1 MGTLSNPTGWAI
13 QRFCGIFSSRYVDN
27 EHFNVTILH
36 MNVFNENIMRYL
48 LIIAALMLAPSLHA
62 ADVPAQFIVLES
74 ETGFESGRRYAGQT
88 VAARSSELGFKQT
101 GLVTEILVDI
111 GSKVR
116 AGQKLAQLDS
126 ASLSARLAAADAEI
140 SVARAALTA
149 SEAQV
154 RLARNTERRLYK
166 LREAGHTPQQVYD
179 EARLNLEVRAAD
191 RLVAKAQLDRN
202 LASRRM
208 AQIAL
213 DEAALYAPFD
223 GVIQARY
230 VDEGAQIVPGQA
242 TLRIVENQQIEVHVG
257 VPTQVASTLGDYE
270 NLILK
275 WQNQTLPATLKS
287 VLPEVDRT
295 TRTQTAVLV
304 TRANEL
310 PLGSVVE
317 LHLSQKVASPGFW
330 VPLSALIESER
341 GLWGAYVIAA
351 DDTVERRLVEIVH
364 SDGDAVFVRGTL
376 TAGERLVSGGVHRMV
391 PGQQVKPTKSVA
403 IAHAR

>member
-1 MGTLSNPTGWAI
+1 M
-13 QRFCGIFSSRYVDN
+13 
-27 EHFNVTILH
+27 
-36 MNVFNENIMRYL
+36 
-48 LIIAALMLAPSLHA
+48 
-62 ADVPAQFIVLES
+62 
-74 ETGFESGRRYAGQT
+74 
-88 VAARSSELGFKQT
+88 
-101 GLVTEILVDI
+101 
-111 GSKVR
+111 
-116 AGQKLAQLDS
+116 
-126 ASLSARLAAADAEI
+126 
-140 SVARAALTA
+140 
-149 SEAQV
+149 
-154 RLARNTERRLYK
+154 
-166 LREAGHTPQQVYD
+166 
-179 EARLNLEVRAAD
+179 
-191 RLVAKAQLDRN
+191 
-202 LASRRM
+202 
-208 AQIAL
+208 
-213 DEAALYAPFD
+213 
-223 GVIQARY
+223 
-230 VDEGAQIVPGQA
+230 
-242 TLRIVENQQIEVHVG
+242 HVG